1 MISAPRLAALTLA
14 LAATLGLAACE
25 RKPADPPIPKA
36 TRTDAPGNVQ
46 PRPVDL
52 RLLT

>member
-1 MISAPRLAALTLA
+1 MIPAPRLAALTLA
-14 LAATLGLAACE
+14 LAATLLTACE
-25 RKPADPPIPKA
+25 RKPADPPTPKA
-36 TRTDAPGNVQ
+36 TRIDSPINVQ

>member
-1 MISAPRLAALTLA
+1 MIPAAPRLAAWLLCA
-14 LAATLGLAACE
+14 AATLGLTACE
-25 RKPADPPIPKA
+25 RKPADPPTPK
-36 TRTDAPGNVQ
+36 TTHIDAPGAQ

>member
-1 MISAPRLAALTLA
+1 MIPAPRLAALTLA
-14 LAATLGLAACE
+14 IAATLGLTACE
-25 RKPADPPIPKA
+25 RKPADPPTPK
-36 TRTDAPGNVQ
+36 TTHIDAPANG

>member
-1 MISAPRLAALTLA
+1 MIPAPRLAALA
-14 LAATLGLAACE
+14 LAFVATWGLMACE

-36 TRTDAPGNVQ
+36 TRIDAPANVQ
-46 PRPVDL
+46 PRPVEL

>member
-1 MISAPRLAALTLA
+1 MIPAPRLAVLALA
-14 LAATLGLAACE
+14 LAATLGLTACE
-25 RKPADPPIPKA
+25 RKPADPPTPKA
-36 TRTDAPGNVQ
+36 TRIDSPVNAQ